1 MYISL
6 AVCLVRI
13 GGCLV
18 ASVLIGSDAR
28 MIWAFQGIIL
38 TTRDTAHRKESKRFY
53 SPLHKLHVGVEVARI
68 AYK

>member
-1 MYISL
+1 
-6 AVCLVRI
+6 
-13 GGCLV
+13 
-18 ASVLIGSDAR
+18 